1 MNLRQ
6 LQTLLLAAAR
16 AEPPDERVPYAF
28 EKRILAR
35 LKAAPP
41 ADALA
46 LWARALWRAALPCV
60 AVVCLLAA
68 VSWLTPPPASAPA
81 DLAEHLEQ
89 TLLAGTGASEEV
101 W

>member
-6 LQTLLLAAAR
+6 LQTLLLTAAR

-28 EKRILAR
+28 GQRVMAR
-35 LKAAPP
+35 LTAAPA

-68 VSWLTPPPASAPA
+68 ATWLTPPPAATPA
-81 DLAEHLEQ
+81 DLAEHLEE
-89 TLLAGTGASEEV
+89 TLLAGTGALEEV